1 MRRYIFIVIYI
12 LFTLDIH
19 QSFAQNADLT
29 PVKVR
34 TIINSPAFTSPVP
47 LQILK
52 DTNIQRLNS
61 FSVADALRYFSG
73 VQIKDYGGIGGIKT
87 VNTRSLGSNHTA
99 LFYDGVAIGNMQNGQ
114 IDLGKFSLD
123 NIEEIRLYN
132 AGNTSMLQPAIAYA
146 SGATIYLQSK
156 TPNSENY
163 KPYLK
168 TTVKSG
174 SFGLFN
180 PSILWQQKL
189 NNNYSLTLS
198 AEHIRADGQYKFRY
212 KTTGYDTTATRK
224 NADITADRIEL
235 GFIGKYRD
243 SSIWNTHLYFYNSQ
257 RGLPGAIVNNNFYN
271 SQRLWDKD
279 IFIQTKYDKKI
290 NSFYQ
295 LSVISKFSYDFTRYI
310 DPETVGTNGILNN
323 VYNNQEYY
331 ISFAN
336 QFKINSFWTVLASF
350 DGKYNYLNANLYD
363 FAYPSRK
370 TILGLVA
377 SQWKWRQLEI
387 QANVLQTMTFDRV
400 SFGPRQPN
408 RKIATPTLSF
418 SWQPFDWKNI
428 RIRGF
433 YKDIFRMPTF
443 NDLYYT
449 SIGYVNLKPEYA
461 KQYDLGLNY
470 VKNISKIWDYISF
483 NLDGYY
489 NHVNDKIIAVPS
501 TNLFRWKMTNLDK
514 VAIYG
519 LNANIKSKWTIDNH
533 WSSSLGIQYT
543 WEKALNKTPGTN
555 YNNLIPYSPINSG
568 SATFN
573 LNYKSWSLNY
583 SYLYTGY
590 RYNIA
595 DITLPN
601 SYVSPWY
608 THDISLIKNITYL
621 KHNLTFLAEVN
632 NLLNQHYDVIL
643 NYPMPGR
650 NYKFSLSITL

>member
-1 MRRYIFIVIYI
+1 MRRYIIIVIQI
-12 LFTLDIH
+12 FLFIGINRVYSQHTEL
-19 QSFAQNADLT
+19 S
-29 PVKVR
+29 PVEVR
-34 TIINSPAFTSPVP
+34 TIKNSPTFSSPVP
-47 LQILK
+47 LQILP

-73 VQIKDYGGIGGIKT
+73 IQIKDYGGIGGLKT
-87 VNTRSLGSNHTA
+87 VNTRSLGANHTA
-99 LFYDGVAIGNMQNGQ
+99 LFYDGVAVGNLQNGQ

-132 AGNTSMLQPAIAYA
+132 AGNTLMIQPAIAYA
-146 SGATIYLQSK
+146 SGAAIYLQSK
-156 TPNSENY
+156 IPHLKDY
-163 KPYLK
+163 KALIK
-168 TTVKSG
+168 ATIKSG

-189 NNNYSLTLS
+189 NKNYSLTLS

-212 KTTGYDTTATRK
+212 KTTGYDTSAVRK

-235 GFIGKYRD
+235 GIIGKYSD
-243 SSIWNTHLYFYNSQ
+243 SSIWNTHLYFYNSE
-257 RGLPGAIVNNNFYN
+257 RGLPGAIVNNRFYN

-279 IFIQTKYDKKI
+279 IFIQSKYDKKV
-290 NSFYQ
+290 NSFYKI
-295 LSVISKFSYDFTRYI
+295 SVIGKFSYDFTRYV

-331 ISFAN
+331 ISIAN
-336 QFKINSFWTVLASF
+336 QFKIKSYWTVLASV
-350 DGKYNYLNANLYD
+350 DGRNNYLNANLYD

-377 SQWKWRQLEI
+377 SQWKWDQLEI
-387 QANVLQTMTFDRV
+387 QANVLQTMTFDKV

-418 SWQPFDWKNI
+418 SWQPFDWNNI

-470 VKNISKIWDYISF
+470 VKNISKNWDYITL
-483 NLDGYY
+483 NIDGYY
-489 NHVNDKIIAVPS
+489 NHVKDKIIATPS
-501 TNLFRWKMTNLDK
+501 LNLFRWKMTNLDK
-514 VAIYG
+514 VGIYG
-519 LNANIKSKWTIDNH
+519 TNINLKSKWNWATD
-533 WSSSLGIQYT
+533 WSCNLGLQYT
-543 WEKALNKTPGTN
+543 WEKALNKTEGDN

-568 SATFN
+568 SAT
-573 LNYKSWSLNY
+573 LNINYTSWSLNY

-590 RYNIA
+590 RYNA
-595 DITLPN
+595 EDIRISN
-601 SYVSPWY
+601 SYVTPWY
-608 THDISLIKNITYL
+608 THDISITKDFKFQ
-621 KHNLTFLAEVN
+621 KHNFRILGEVN
-632 NLLNQHYDVIL
+632 NLLNQQYDVIL

-650 NYKFSLSITL
+650 NYRFSLSLNI